1 MTTSTTNLKTRANL
15 QNGANINSWGTE
27 SNTLQ
32 SLKSEYKLLS
42 LKLLE
47 CGQHVPGSDN
57 TIDQEMAEREDRLIN
72 QQEDILHRVAALN
85 ISSKD
90 EAGLIADLWM
100 DVSASEADPLPS
112 TQLVKSIIDFNT
124 KTSR

>member
-47 CGQHVPGSDN
+47 CGQHIPGSDHI
-57 TIDQEMAEREDRLIN
+57 IDQEMAEREDRLIT
-72 QQEDILHRVAALN
+72 QQEDILDRVAALN

-90 EAGLIADLWM
+90 EAGLLADLWM

-112 TQLVKSIIDFNT
+112 NQLVKSIIDFNT

>member
-1 MTTSTTNLKTRANL
+1 MTTYTTNVQARANTH
-15 QNGANINSWGTE
+15 NNANINSWRE
-27 SNTLQ
+27 EPQTLQ

-57 TIDQEMAEREDRLIN
+57 IIDQEMAEREDRLIT
-72 QQEDILHRVAALN
+72 QQEDILDRVAALN

-90 EAGLIADLWM
+90 EAGLLADLWM

>member
-1 MTTSTTNLKTRANL
+1 MTISTTNLKTRANL
-15 QNGANINSWGTE
+15 QNGANINSWGAE

-57 TIDQEMAEREDRLIN
+57 TIDQEMAEREDRLIT
-72 QQEDILHRVAALN
+72 QQEDILDRVVALN

-90 EAGLIADLWM
+90 EVGLLADLWM
-100 DVSASEADPLPS
+100 DVSSSEADPLPS

>member
-1 MTTSTTNLKTRANL
+1 MTTSTTNIKTRANL

-47 CGQHVPGSDN
+47 CGQYVPGSDHI
-57 TIDQEMAEREDRLIN
+57 IDQEMAEREDRLIT
-72 QQEDILHRVAALN
+72 QQEDILDRVAALN

-90 EAGLIADLWM
+90 EAGLLADLWM

>member
-15 QNGANINSWGTE
+15 QNGANINSWGAE

-47 CGQHVPGSDN
+47 CGQHIPGSDN
-57 TIDQEMAEREDRLIN
+57 TVDQEMAEREDRLIT
-72 QQEDILHRVAALN
+72 QQEDILDRVAALN

-90 EAGLIADLWM
+90 EAGLLADLWM
-100 DVSASEADPLPS
+100 DVSSSEADPLPS
-112 TQLVKSIIDFNT
+112 NQLVKSIIDFNT

>member
-57 TIDQEMAEREDRLIN
+57 TIDQEMAERADRLIT
-72 QQEDILHRVAALN
+72 QKEDILDRVAALN

>member
-57 TIDQEMAEREDRLIN
+57 IIDQEMAEREDRLIT
-72 QQEDILHRVAALN
+72 QQEDILDRVAALN

-90 EAGLIADLWM
+90 EAGLLADLWM

>member
-15 QNGANINSWGTE
+15 QNGANINSWGAE

-57 TIDQEMAEREDRLIN
+57 IIDQEMAEREDRLIT
-72 QQEDILHRVAALN
+72 QQEDILDRVAALN

-90 EAGLIADLWM
+90 EVGLLADLWM